1 MPFLVKLLRCFSGYI
16 LFFLKSFLC
25 SYSELHSCVFL
36 SFFSFD
42 DLGFFL
48 QLPDIFLAV
57 FLKLPRL
64 IRQIILPD
72 QVQFFNLGFFG
83 CLKFVE
89 IDS

>member
-42 DLGFFL
+42 DLGFFFA
-48 QLPDIFLAV
+48 IT
-57 FLKLPRL
+57 RY
-64 IRQIILPD
+64 
-72 QVQFFNLGFFG
+72 FFG
-83 CLKFVE
+83 SFSE
-89 IDS
+89 ASPFDPADYFT